1 MSKSFLG
8 ANKSNKIQRIL
19 LLIII
24 TLIFIQQTP
33 YINSSL
39 YGSIRIILYVMLITI
54 SLISA
59 ASVKYNKHN
68 RFIMYF
74 LILILYSAGIYLIAS
89 QTASSF
95 SLTEL
100 LVPFGIFI
108 FGYSLNLDRKELY
121 RYLIIYVVYSILLSI
136 AIIIF
141 YDVGI
146 SITSNY
152 FLSTKNQIGP
162 ITCYASIIALF
173 FSLYSNK
180 VFIKNNKMKSLI
192 FFIFYISLLIFI
204 LIIRNRSGLISVSIA
219 SIILLV
225 YRLKGVRSKKVLLTS
240 TIMLFG
246 ALVVLLVS
254 GTLEII
260 FNFVYDSIFLNYDF
274 TDINSISAGRING
287 YINALSYLDGNLIF
301 GELIGNACST
311 VPHNYVLNLVVELG
325 VVLSIPMLILYFSLW
340 YFVIKFSVTK
350 KQKSYLGL
358 LLMGMMLIS
367 LILSLFE
374 YTYPYGPGVAQFILW
389 LLFGYFYR
397 QQRNIGGSNG

>member
-1 MSKSFLG
+1 
-8 ANKSNKIQRIL
+8 
-19 LLIII
+19 
-24 TLIFIQQTP
+24 
-33 YINSSL
+33 
-39 YGSIRIILYVMLITI
+39 MLITI